1 MYFRKRNGKWLVEI
15 KKKGYPRRAKTFL
28 SKEIARIWA
37 KEIEL
42 QMEKESYEDYSIAN
56 KTTLKEILIKYLKE
70 KTLLKKGHREEGCKV
85 KILINNDI
93 SNLTLTKLRSQHL
106 YSLKRELSETRK
118 PSTVKAYLQIIRNA
132 WNVSKAEWGILL
144 PPQSPFD
151 LFSFDKFNDT
161 RDRVL
166 SREEYEK
173 LLEACKSSNLS
184 CLYDI
189 VQFAYLTGARQGEI
203 LKLKREHINFDK
215 KTCIFYDTKNS
226 EDREIGLSDYTITI
240 LKRYPFGWNII
251 PRRLRKHF
259 SIACKKAMIENFR
272 FHDLRACFCTNSLTS
287 GMSIAEVSSISGHKT
302 WSQLKRYTRIKP
314 ENLIYK
320 LNQIQK
326 NQ

>member
-42 QMEKESYEDYSIAN
+42 QMEKDSYEDYSIAN
-56 KTTLKEILIKYLKE
+56 KTTLKEI
-70 KTLLKKGHREEGCKV
+70 
-85 KILINNDI
+85 
-93 SNLTLTKLRSQHL
+93 LTKLRSQHL

-259 SIACKKAMIENFR
+259 SIACKKAKIENFR